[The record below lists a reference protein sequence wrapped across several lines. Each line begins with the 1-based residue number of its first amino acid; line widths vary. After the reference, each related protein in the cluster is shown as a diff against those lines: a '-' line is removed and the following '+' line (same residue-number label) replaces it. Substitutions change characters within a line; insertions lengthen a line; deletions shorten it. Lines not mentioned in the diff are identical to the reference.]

1 MPPSPSMQPK
11 ASVVV
16 VGAGIMGAS
25 VAYHLAARGVTDIL
39 IIDRTPG
46 PMHRMRLRKPYG
58 LRRAAP
64 ARSRRTSG
72 RIAGPTLAQA
82 RA

>member
-25 VAYHLAARGVTDIL
+25 VAYHLA
-39 IIDRTPG
+39 
-46 PMHRMRLRKPYG
+46 LRPERFAEGKPNPVSE
-58 LRRAAP
+58 L
-64 ARSRRTSG
+64 
-72 RIAGPTLAQA
+72 L
-82 RA
+82 